1 MWFKDLKKLIKKE
14 LVFKKKLFSCKV
26 KVQNLFFIF
35 ILIFYATYLSE
46 YLTIKIEIY
55 QIKYQK
61 DSYSI

>member
-26 KVQNLFFIF
+26 KVQNLFFLF

>member
-26 KVQNLFFIF
+26 KVQNLFFLF

-46 YLTIKIEIY
+46 YLTIKIEMY

>member
-14 LVFKKKLFSCKV
+14 LVFIKKIFSCKV
-26 KVQNLFFIF
+26 KVQNLLFLF